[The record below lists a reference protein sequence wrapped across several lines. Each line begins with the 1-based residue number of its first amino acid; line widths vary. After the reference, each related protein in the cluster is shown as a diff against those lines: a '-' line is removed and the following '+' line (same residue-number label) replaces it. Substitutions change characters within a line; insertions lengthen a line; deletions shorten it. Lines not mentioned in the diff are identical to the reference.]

1 MDEDGFPTGVGAA
14 VKTRAAETQGMQHGA
29 RPGRSSTDGVG

>member
-14 VKTRAAETQGMQHGA
+14 VKTRAAETQGMQQRA